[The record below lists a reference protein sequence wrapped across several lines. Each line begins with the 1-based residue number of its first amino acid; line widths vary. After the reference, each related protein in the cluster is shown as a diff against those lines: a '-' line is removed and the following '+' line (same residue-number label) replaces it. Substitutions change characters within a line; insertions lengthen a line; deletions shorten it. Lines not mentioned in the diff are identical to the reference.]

1 MSGFLAL
8 LPFWTA
14 AMDFTPTDERRMLA
28 DTLGRYLAT
37 EYDFE
42 ARKRAMAAPD
52 GFSRAAWAGM
62 AELGVVGALFDEAAG
77 GFGGAGFDVGTVFEA
92 LGRSIVVEPF
102 LGTLLA
108 GRLLAAGGA
117 DGELLASIIDGST
130 LATAALFEADGRYDA
145 MRVAM
150 RAERSGEDW
159 VLTGTKAVVPML
171 EAADVVVV
179 SARTGGQGAA
189 EAGISLFAVRRGAPG
204 VEVRGYG
211 LIDGARGG
219 ELRLDGARLDA
230 SCLVGPEGGAAPLIE
245 AALAAGVVA
254 LSYEALGAMGAA
266 RDATLDY
273 LRTRVQFGAPIGK
286 SQVLQHRM
294 ATVEIEIEQ
303 ARSPAI
309 NAAASLDG
317 DRHTRERAVSAAKYT
332 IGRVGTLVAEEAI
345 QMHGG
350 IGMTWELPLSHYA
363 KRIVMID
370 HQLGDEDYHLQRYI
384 DLGQRGSPA
393 ITPQDLAS

>member
-1 MSGFLAL
+1 
-8 LPFWTA
+8 
-14 AMDFTPTDERRMLA
+14 MDFTPTDERRMLA

-42 ARKRAMAAPD
+42 ARKRAMAAPE
-52 GFSRAAWAGM
+52 GFSRAAWRGM
-62 AELGVVGALFDEAAG
+62 AELGVVGALFDEASG
-77 GFGGAGFDVGTVFEA
+77 GFGGAGFDIGTVFEA
-92 LGRSIVVEPF
+92 LGRAIVVEPF

-108 GRLLAAGGA
+108 GRLLAAGGGHA
-117 DGELLASIIDGST
+117 DLLSGIVDGSA
-130 LATAALFEADGRYDA
+130 LATAALFEPAGRYDA
-145 MRVAM
+145 RRVGM
-150 RAERSGEDW
+150 RAERSGDGW
-159 VLTGTKAVVPML
+159 TLTGAKAVVPML
-171 EAADVVVV
+171 DAADAVVV
-179 SARTGGQGAA
+179 SARTAGPEEA
-189 EAGISLFAVRRGAPG
+189 EDGVSLFLVERGGSG
-204 VEVRGYG
+204 VSVRGYG
-211 LIDGARGG
+211 LIDGGRGG

-230 SCLVGPEGGAAPLIE
+230 SALVGPEGGAAPLIE

-303 ARSPAI
+303 ARSAAI
-309 NAAASLDG
+309 NAAAALDG
-317 DRHTRERAVSAAKYT
+317 ERHARERAVSAAKYT

-370 HQLGDEDYHLQRYI
+370 HQLGDEDHHLQRYI
-384 DLGQRGSPA
+384 DLGPRGAPA
-393 ITPQDLAS
+393 VTPEDLTA